1 MVYRIN
7 YSKVISQA
15 HAIEDNAA
23 ELATQIKVLEQMEQD
38 CRSVWKGQAADSFI
52 TRLRTLRSEMYR
64 TKNQLSN
71 LSFTIKY
78 CADRIQREDQRA
90 EERAAALKSGN

>member
-23 ELATQIKVLEQMEQD
+23 ELAAQIKVLEQMEQD

-52 TRLRTLRSEMYR
+52 TKLRTLRSEMYR

-71 LSFTIKY
+71 LSSAMNSLRVLLLSTI
-78 CADRIQREDQRA
+78 ASIRF
-90 EERAAALKSGN
+90 SGTSA

>member
-23 ELATQIKVLEQMEQD
+23 ELAAQIKVLEQMEQD
-38 CRSVWKGQAADSFI
+38 CRVCGKAKQPI
-52 TRLRTLRSEMYR
+52 PL
-64 TKNQLSN
+64 
-71 LSFTIKY
+71 
-78 CADRIQREDQRA
+78 
-90 EERAAALKSGN
+90 